1 MQFYVVLIINML
13 ITGWPN
19 PTFRS
24 LEFLHPYLPKCF
36 SNEVSLTFQRLIQF
50 TMKHILL
57 AFLFLCT
64 TISLGQIE
72 STNATTVETALQ
84 QKSQL
89 HATSIVQN
97 IPLKNI
103 GPIVMSGRV
112 VDVDVN
118 PENTIE
124 FYVGYASGGLWYTNN
139 NGTTFTPVLDSSET
153 QNVGDIAIDWKT
165 GTIWVGT
172 GENNSSRSSYA
183 GIGILKSTDK
193 GKTWQNM
200 GLNDSHH
207 IGRIV
212 INSKNTD
219 EVVVGVTGHLYST
232 NEERGIYKTVD
243 GGETWEKTL
252 FVGNNAGIIDVAHAP
267 EDFNIMFAASWQKD
281 RKAWD
286 FVGSGNASGIYKSI
300 DGGTSWSNV
309 STAESGFPTGDGV
322 GRIGLAVFDDRTIYA
337 VHDSQFRR
345 EKSEDNNKKTAGL
358 TKADF
363 TSMSVETLLKLE
375 DKELNAFLKENGFQ
389 EKYRAEN
396 IKQLIRS
403 ESVKPIDIANYLE
416 NANATLFD
424 TPVIGAEVY
433 RSDDAGKTWK
443 KQNENYIDDLYYSY
457 GYYFGEIRV
466 DPSDVNKIYLEGV
479 PIIKSEDGGKTYAAI
494 NGDNVHSD
502 HQALWVNPNRQ
513 GHLLNGN
520 DGGLNMSYD
529 DGATWTK
536 LNSAPVGQFYA
547 INVDN
552 QEPYHVYGGLQDN
565 GVWFGPHNAPINTR
579 WHQTGQN
586 PWKSIMGGDGMQV
599 QIDSRNHNIVYT
611 GYQFGNYYRLNKE
624 TKAQKYIQ
632 PKHELG
638 ETPYRFNWQTPI
650 LLSPHNQDI
659 LYLGGNKLHRS
670 LNQGDD
676 WETIS
681 EDLTQGGKK
690 GNVAYGT
697 LTTISESPFKFGLIY
712 TGSDD
717 GLIQVSQN
725 GGGSWTN
732 VSGSLPKNMWVSRV
746 AASKHKKKRVYASL
760 NGYRWDD
767 FSTYLYLSE
776 DYGTTWKSISNNI
789 PTSPVNVI
797 IEDPENENI
806 LFVGTD
812 NGLYVSFNQGQSWEA
827 FQNGIPNVA
836 VHDLVIQP
844 EAKHLLVGTHG
855 RSIYKADIST
865 LQQMTPEVMGKD
877 LYVYKTNN
885 IKHSTRWG
893 DSRSSWR
900 KPQTPGLNVTLY
912 AGKPGTI
919 NAQIK
924 TEDGIIVSKT
934 QIDAVKGLNI
944 LSYDVAF
951 TKAGKSAYLKKH
963 KTELKEA
970 KNGKTYLPKGNY
982 VIEIDGNGASEKV
995 EFKIE

>member
-1 MQFYVVLIINML
+1 MKY
-13 ITGWPN
+13 
-19 PTFRS
+19 
-24 LEFLHPYLPKCF
+24 FL
-36 SNEVSLTFQRLIQF
+36 LTF
-50 TMKHILL
+50 
-57 AFLFLCT
+57 LFCSYGL
-64 TISLGQIE
+64 SFGQI
-72 STNATTVETALQ
+72 SATNAQNVETALQ
-84 QKSQL
+84 QKKQMQASSL
-89 HATSIVQN
+89 AQN

-103 GPIVMSGRV
+103 GPTVMSGRV

-118 PENTIE
+118 PENTTE

-139 NGTTFTPVLDSSET
+139 NGTSFTPVLDTSDT
-153 QNVGDIAIDWKT
+153 QNVGDIAVDWKN

-200 GLNDSHH
+200 GLTDSHH

-212 INSKNTD
+212 FNPENKD
-219 EVVVGVTGHLYST
+219 EVVVGVTGHLYSS
-232 NEERGIYKTVD
+232 NEERGIYKTSD
-243 GGETWEKTL
+243 GGKTWQKTL
-252 FVGNNAGIIDVAHAP
+252 FVSDKAGIIDVAHSLTN
-267 EDFNIMFAASWQKD
+267 FNIMYASAWQKD

-286 FVGSGNASGIYKSI
+286 FIGNGNGSGIYKSM
-300 DGGTSWSNV
+300 DGGSNWAKI
-309 STAESGFPTGDGV
+309 STPESGFPTGEGV
-322 GRIGLAVFDDRTIYA
+322 GRIGLSVFDDTTVYA

-345 EKSEDNNKKTAGL
+345 KKSGEKKKSEGL
-358 TKADF
+358 TKEDF
-363 TSMSVETLLKLE
+363 KTMSSPNFLKIE
-375 DKELNAFLKENGFQ
+375 DKKLNAYLKTNNFQ

-396 IKQLIRS
+396 VKQMVRS
-403 ESVKPIDIANYLE
+403 GSVKPADLAKYLE
-416 NANATLFD
+416 NANSALFD
-424 TPVIGAEVY
+424 TPVVGAEVY
-433 RSDDAGKTWK
+433 RSDDGGITWNK
-443 KQNENYIDDLYYSY
+443 MNENYIDDLYYSY

-479 PIIKSEDGGKTYAAI
+479 PIIKSDDGGKTYTSI

-502 HQALWVNPNRQ
+502 HQALWVNPKKS

-520 DGGLNMSYD
+520 DGGLNMTYD
-529 DGATWTK
+529 DGENWTK

-565 GVWFGPHNAPINTR
+565 GVWMGPHNAATDTR

-586 PWKSIMGGDGMQV
+586 PWESIMGGDGMQV

-611 GYQFGNYYRLNKE
+611 GYQFGNYFRINKE
-624 TKAQKYIQ
+624 SKARKYIQ

-638 ETPYRFNWQTPI
+638 EEPYRFNWQTPI

-676 WETIS
+676 WEAIS
-681 EDLTQGGKK
+681 GDLTQGGKK

-697 LTTISESPFKFGLIY
+697 LTTISESTFKFGLIY

-717 GLIQVSQN
+717 GLIQVTQN
-725 GGGSWTN
+725 GGGSWVN
-732 VSGSLPKNMWVSRV
+732 VSSSLPKDMWVSRV
-746 AASKHKKKRVYASL
+746 AASKHKKERVYASL

-767 FSTYLYLSE
+767 FTPYVYVSE
-776 DYGTTWKSISNNI
+776 DYGKTWKSISANI
-789 PTSPVNVI
+789 PTSAVNVI
-797 IEDPENENI
+797 LEDTENENL

-812 NGLYVSFNQGQSWEA
+812 NGLYASFNRGQSWEA
-827 FQNGIPNVA
+827 FQNGMPNVA

-865 LQQMTPEVMGKD
+865 LQSMTSEIMGKD
-877 LYVYKTNN
+877 LYAYKVEN
-885 IKHSTRWG
+885 IKHSKRWG
-893 DSRSSWR
+893 SSWSSWR
-900 KPQTPGLNVTLY
+900 NPQTPGLDFTFY
-912 AGKPGTI
+912 CGKSGSI
-919 NAQIK
+919 SAQIK
-924 TEDGIIVSKT
+924 TDDGIIVSKT
-934 QIDAVKGLNI
+934 QIDAIKGLNI

-970 KNGKTYLPKGNY
+970 ENGKTYLPKGNY
-982 VIEIDGNGASEKV
+982 VVEMEGNGEKEKV
-995 EFKIE
+995 QFKIE